1 MSGIPQTLVLS
12 EEEMAAIADAA
23 VADLARR
30 LADRAFRP
38 LHDGASDGGGAES
51 VVDGRSV
58 VDGETVVDGEALAR
72 LHALVHLQR
81 AVERQK
87 DRAAEHAVRAGAG
100 YPQLG
105 HACAMSRQGAR
116 RRWPGLVTLGSVPAG
131 AATGATAGAP
141 LSPTT
146 AAPTAHHS
154 SIDRSH

>member
-1 MSGIPQTLVLS
+1 MSGTPHTLVLS

-38 LHDGASDGGGAES
+38 LHGADSVTDGAGTGAKPGA
-51 VVDGRSV
+51 D
-58 VDGETVVDGEALAR
+58 TVLDGEALAR

-87 DRAAEHAVRAGAG
+87 DRAAAHAVQDGAG

-105 HACAMSRQGAR
+105 RASAMSRQGAR
-116 RRWPGLVTLGSVPAG
+116 RRWPGLVTGTGTGSPSTLAR
-131 AATGATAGAP
+131 TGVGP
-141 LSPTT
+141 T
-146 AAPTAHHS
+146 AAKPMANPTAHPA